1 MKKFFFLIT
10 LYITFCTSITS
21 GQNSLTEM
29 LVKKFF
35 QAWNA
40 ENINEMISQL
50 QPDAFFKSPYQLRYG
65 RDKMEATVLKTNPPT
80 HKVSYLKELHSKIK
94 NDIAWSIGEFTADV
108 YDDYGYKTTEQIK
121 GTYTY
126 VFTKTN
132 NEDWKIQIMIYH
144 EEISADDE

>member
-1 MKKFFFLIT
+1 MKKILYLAIFSCVLISSYS
-10 LYITFCTSITS
+10 L
-21 GQNSLTEM
+21 GQNSLTDL

-65 RDKMEATVLKTNPPT
+65 RDKMEATVLKTNPPA
-80 HKVSYLKELHSKIK
+80 HKVANTKELHSKVED
-94 NDIAWSIGEFTADV
+94 DIAWSIGEFTADV
-108 YDDYGYKTTEQIK
+108 YDDYGDKTSEQIK

-126 VFTKTN
+126 VFTKKN
-132 NEDWKIQIMIYH
+132 NGNWKIQMMIYH
-144 EEISADDE
+144 EEIPKDED